1 MELAMNRSK
10 SLLKNTFILGI
21 GKLFSKVLV
30 FIMVPLYSRWLST
43 GDYGTFDLY
52 TTYISLLV
60 PLLTLSCGEAVFRY
74 LLDADENFDKKRI
87 ISSGFAIIFVSSI
100 IGFLIVCCYFVKNQR
115 GMMIPFVIYLL
126 ADSLYSFLTAYLRG
140 IKKISLYAISSIICV
155 FSTFIF
161 VTALVYFCGF
171 GLIGIIYG
179 YALAYCLSALF
190 IIIKTRFFEYISFD
204 MIKILEVKRLLKYS
218 APLVPNSIS
227 WWIVNGSDRTIINIV
242 LGSTFNGIYAIANK
256 VPAMCTTLFSVFHL
270 SWQENA
276 SSSINDE
283 DRDYY
288 FSNIMNKMLIEL
300 LSISI
305 CITSINFILFDYI
318 FDAKYKMGYFHVPI
332 LITSVIFSV
341 LSQYFGGIFIG
352 LKEPKYN
359 GITTVLA
366 AVVNILINVSF
377 INTIGLYAASGSTL
391 IAYIFLCLIRYFII
405 KQKVNLQF
413 KRSLIKYLFIYIYF
427 IIAVYIDNLYL
438 NILNIFLAGLLFLF
452 INRNMIK
459 SILVYF
465 TSKIQLL
472 NNTNNK
478 F

>member
-1 MELAMNRSK
+1 MNRSK

-227 WWIVNGSDRTIINIV
+227 WWIVNGSHIWKETGWNSIIYLATIAGISPELYEAAFMDGANRIQNMRYITLPGIKSTFIILMIMNLGFILNAGFEVQYLLGNGIV
-242 LGSTFNGIYAIANK
+242 LDVSETIDIFVLKYGIAEND
-256 VPAMCTTLFSVFHL
+256 FSFATAAGMFKSVVSIIMISL
-270 SWQENA
+270 SN
-276 SSSINDE
+276 
-283 DRDYY
+283 
-288 FSNIMNKMLIEL
+288 
-300 LSISI
+300 
-305 CITSINFILFDYI
+305 
-318 FDAKYKMGYFHVPI
+318 
-332 LITSVIFSV
+332 
-341 LSQYFGGIFIG
+341 
-352 LKEPKYN
+352 
-359 GITTVLA
+359 
-366 AVVNILINVSF
+366 
-377 INTIGLYAASGSTL
+377 
-391 IAYIFLCLIRYFII
+391 
-405 KQKVNLQF
+405 
-413 KRSLIKYLFIYIYF
+413 
-427 IIAVYIDNLYL
+427 
-438 NILNIFLAGLLFLF
+438 FLAGKLGEEKLL
-452 INRNMIK
+452 
-459 SILVYF
+459 
-465 TSKIQLL
+465 
-472 NNTNNK
+472 
-478 F
+478 